1 MQNVWEVV
9 ALARGRSGEVADS
22 SLVQGD
28 PLASDFV
35 DDPPHSECMPP
46 KGDQP
51 SPEIK
56 ANVADAFNYSRANK
70 RWNRRYRN
78 YLRLSDLLI
87 VSVSVFVAQVVR
99 FGDWA
104 EEPSLDTYSIL
115 GFNAS
120 YTFLSIVIA
129 LGWALSLSL
138 SDTRDPAAI
147 GSGST
152 EYSRIVE
159 ATIQLFGALA
169 IFDLLLKLN
178 ISRGYLLI
186 SFPLGLLTLLFSRL
200 LWRKWLDAMRKRGK
214 CLDRALIV
222 GEPGKAQHV
231 ARQINSS
238 RSSGLKIVGVATSS
252 AGDRDDSSSEVILT
266 DFSVSHL
273 VSTVDETHPDAVV
286 LVGED
291 RMGPR
296 EIRQLGWELEERSTE
311 LIVSPP
317 LTDIAGPRIHTRPV
331 AGLSLISVEY
341 AQFTGIKYWVKRLA
355 DIVGSSLLILLLSP
369 LLLIVALL
377 VKSGGPVIF
386 RQERVGKNGLP
397 FKMLKF
403 RSMVVDAESRL
414 AELEAKSDGNG
425 VMFKMKDDPR
435 ITKVGRFLRRYS
447 IDELPQLFNVL
458 GGTMS
463 LVGPRPALP
472 KEVATYDEWATRRL
486 LVQPGITGL
495 WQVSGRSNL
504 SWEESVRL
512 DQYYVEN
519 WSITT
524 DLLILL
530 RTLKAVVGSDGA
542 Y

>member
-1 MQNVWEVV
+1 M
-9 ALARGRSGEVADS
+9 ARSKSGEVADS
-22 SLVQGD
+22 SLVQRE

-35 DDPPHSECMPP
+35 EDHPRSECMPP

-51 SPEIK
+51 SPQLK
-56 ANVADAFNYSRANK
+56 ANVADASNYSRADK

-78 YLRLSDLLI
+78 YLRFSDLLI

-115 GFNAS
+115 GTDVS
-120 YTFLSIVIA
+120 YTVVSIVLV
-129 LGWALSLSL
+129 LGWVLSLSL
-138 SDTRDPAAI
+138 SDTRDPSVI

-152 EYSRIVE
+152 EYSRIIE

-169 IFDLLLKLN
+169 ILDLLLKLD

-186 SFPLGLLTLLFSRL
+186 SFPLGLLSLLFSRL
-200 LWRKWLDAMRKRGK
+200 CWRRWLAAIRSRGK
-214 CLDRALIV
+214 GLDRALIV
-222 GEPGKAQHV
+222 GAPEKAEHV
-231 ARQINSS
+231 ARQIDSTLVA
-238 RSSGLKIVGVATSS
+238 GLKIVGIATSS
-252 AGDRDDSSSEVILT
+252 SWERSDSSGEVFLT
-266 DFSVSHL
+266 DFSVPHL
-273 VSTVDETHPDAVV
+273 VGLVEETHPDVVV

-311 LIVSPP
+311 LVVSPP

-331 AGLSLISVEY
+331 AGLSLISIEY
-341 AQFTGIKYWVKRLA
+341 ARFAGIKYWVKRLA
-355 DIVGSSLLILLLSP
+355 DIIGSSLLIILLSP
-369 LLLIVALL
+369 VLLLVSLL
-377 VKSGGPVIF
+377 VKSDGGPVLF
-386 RQERVGKNGLP
+386 RQERIGKNGKP

-403 RSMVVDAESRL
+403 RSMVVDAEAKL
-414 AELEAKSDGNG
+414 AALEAKSDGNG

-435 ITKVGRFLRRYS
+435 VTKVGRFLRRYS

-472 KEVATYDEWATRRL
+472 KELAAYDDWATRRL

-504 SWEESVRL
+504 SWEDSVRL

-530 RTLKAVVGSDGA
+530 RTLKVVVASDGA

>member
-1 MQNVWEVV
+1 MTRNRSVEAPDASFLQDASVV
-9 ALARGRSGEVADS
+9 NDS
-22 SLVQGD
+22 SGHREPPQGL
-28 PLASDFV
+28 PL
-35 DDPPHSECMPP
+35 
-46 KGDQP
+46 KGMAPD
-51 SPEIK
+51 STLK
-56 ANVADAFNYSRANK
+56 STANEAAIYSRAEK
-70 RWNRRYRN
+70 RWNKRYRN
-78 YLRLSDLLI
+78 YLRVSDLVI
-87 VSVSVFVAQVVR
+87 VSASVFVAQVVR
-99 FGDWA
+99 FGNWA

-115 GFNAS
+115 GSNVS
-120 YTFLSIVIA
+120 YTVLSIVIA
-129 LGWALSLSL
+129 LGWVLSLSL
-138 SDTRDPAAI
+138 SDTRDPAVI
-147 GSGST
+147 GSGSA

-159 ATIQLFGALA
+159 ATVQLFGALA
-169 IFDLLLKLN
+169 ILDLLLKLN

-186 SFPLGLLTLLFSRL
+186 SFPLGLLCLLFSRL
-200 LWRKWLDAMRKRGK
+200 LWRKWLAAMRGKGK

-231 ARQINSS
+231 AQQIESTHVA
-238 RSSGLKIVGVATSS
+238 GLKIIGIATSS
-252 AGDRDDSSSEVILT
+252 TCECDDDATEPLLT
-266 DFSVSHL
+266 DFSVPHL
-273 VSTVDETHPDAVV
+273 VSIVDQTHPDSVV

-341 AQFTGIKYWVKRLA
+341 ARFTGIKYWVKRLA
-355 DIVGSSLLILLLSP
+355 DIIGSSLLILLLSP
-369 LLLIVALL
+369 LLLIAALL
-377 VKSGGPVIF
+377 VKSDGGPVIF
-386 RQERVGKNGLP
+386 RQERIGKNGAP

-403 RSMVVDAESRL
+403 RSMVVDAEARL

-425 VMFKMKDDPR
+425 ILFKMKDDPR
-435 ITKVGRFLRRYS
+435 VTKVGRFLRRYS
-447 IDELPQLFNVL
+447 IDELPQLFNVF

-472 KEVATYDEWATRRL
+472 TEVATYDEWAMRRL
-486 LVQPGITGL
+486 LVQPGVTGL

-530 RTLKAVVGSDGA
+530 RTLKAVVASDGA

>member
-1 MQNVWEVV
+1 MT
-9 ALARGRSGEVADS
+9 RGMASGAADS
-22 SLVQGD
+22 SVGQGS
-28 PLASDFV
+28 PVVSDLP
-35 DDPPHSECMPP
+35 DDC
-46 KGDQP
+46 KGSKEPSSQGEQD
-51 SPEIK
+51 SPEPAAKITH
-56 ANVADAFNYSRANK
+56 DSSYSRAEK
-70 RWNRRYRN
+70 RWNKRYRN
-78 YLRLSDLLI
+78 YLRLTDFVI
-87 VSVSVFVAQVVR
+87 VLVSVFVAQVVR
-99 FGDWA
+99 FGTWA
-104 EEPSLDTYSIL
+104 DEPSLDTYSIL
-115 GFNAS
+115 GADVS
-120 YTFLSIVIA
+120 YTVVSIALA

-138 SDTRDPAAI
+138 SDTRDPTVI

-152 EYSRIVE
+152 EYSRIIE

-169 IFDLLLKLN
+169 ILDLLLKLD

-186 SFPLGLLTLLFSRL
+186 SFPLGLLCLLFSRL
-200 LWRKWLDAMRKRGK
+200 CWRKWLVGMRSRGK

-222 GEPGKAQHV
+222 GAPEKAEHV
-231 ARQINSS
+231 ARQIDSTQVA
-238 RSSGLKIVGVATSS
+238 GLKIVGIAT
-252 AGDRDDSSSEVILT
+252 SSSEVLFDSCDEVLLT

-273 VSTVDETHPDAVV
+273 VCLVEKTHPDAVI

-311 LIVSPP
+311 LVVSPP

-331 AGLSLISVEY
+331 AGLPLISIEY
-341 AQFTGIKYWVKRLA
+341 ARFTGIKYWVKRLA
-355 DIVGSSLLILLLSP
+355 DIIGSSLLIILLSP
-369 LLLIVALL
+369 LFLLVSLL
-377 VKSGGPVIF
+377 VKSDGGPVLF
-386 RQERVGKNGLP
+386 RQERIGKNGAP

-403 RSMVVDAESRL
+403 RSMIVDAEVKL
-414 AELEAKSDGNG
+414 AELEEKSDGNG
-425 VMFKMKDDPR
+425 VLFKMRDDPR
-435 ITKVGRFLRRYS
+435 VTKVGRLLRRYS

-472 KEVATYDEWATRRL
+472 KEVAAYDEWATRRL

-530 RTLKAVVGSDGA
+530 RTLKAVMASDGA